1 MKIGFT
7 MTFQLFTLLCHLV
20 ACSKPQ
26 ITADVE
32 YDLPGFWTDAT
43 LIQHFNQGK
52 CNEDM
57 DEVTANAPKAS
68 TKIVEGKLIL
78 TYPNAHYRCDQSVQG
93 FVRQKDNGYAVL
105 VQPIEM
111 NPVMVAKCDCGYT
124 LTAILPNVTAN
135 EVRLFHRGDN
145 HAGEATIREIA
156 VEHQ

>member
-1 MKIGFT
+1 
-7 MTFQLFTLLCHLV
+7 MTSHLFTLLCHLL

-26 ITADVE
+26 VTTEIE
-32 YDLPGFWTDAT
+32 HDLPGFWTGAR
-43 LIQHFNQGK
+43 LIQDFNQET

-68 TKIVEGKLIL
+68 TKIVEGNLIL
-78 TYPNAHYRCDQSVQG
+78 TYPNAHFRCDQSVQG
-93 FVRQKDNGYAVL
+93 FIKQRDDRYAVL

-124 LTAILPNVTAN
+124 LTATLPNVTAN
-135 EVRLFHRGDN
+135 EIRLFHRGDN
-145 HAGEATIREIA
+145 HDGEATIREIT